1 MLEEK
6 TNPNLVDAILQL
18 KQAGRENDAPVWRAI
33 AEQLEKPSRSWRSVN
48 VGELQR
54 AADEDAP
61 VVAVPG
67 KVLGGGYLD
76 QSLTVTAWSFSRQ
89 AKEKIEDA
97 GGRWLSLQ
105 DALGEFADGENVQ
118 VIG

>member
-33 AEQLEKPSRSWRSVN
+33 AKQLEKPSRSWRAVN

-54 AADEDAP
+54 AGDEDAP
-61 VVAVPG
+61 LIAVPG
-67 KVLGGGYLD
+67 KVLGSGYLD
-76 QSLTVTAWSFSRQ
+76 QAFTVTAWSFSDQ

-97 GGRWLSLQ
+97 GGRWLRLQ
-105 DALGEFADGENVQ
+105 DAVSEFADGEDVQ